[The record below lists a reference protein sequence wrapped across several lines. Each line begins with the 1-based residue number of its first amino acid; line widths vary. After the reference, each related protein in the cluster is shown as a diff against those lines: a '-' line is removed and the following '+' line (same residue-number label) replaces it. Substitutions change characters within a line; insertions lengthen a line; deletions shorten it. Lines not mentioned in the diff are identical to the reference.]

1 MVLGPRQAA
10 PPSTVTVHLLPDARH
25 SHRHRCPLPLQILA
39 QAVLHFGRALD
50 PYTYEV
56 LVDPRWRSVQLAGHL
71 HATDGALRPFLRCRK
86 LESIVLSG
94 CRKVLSC
101 LRTVYKW
108 VVPSGILGT
117 ELGTSRSRSRHT
129 SRPMQVSP
137 KLVTQL
143 VSQQR
148 GDTLWRLDLASSVAT
163 GAADDLARTIAT
175 VAPRLTQ
182 LSLSHTVLL
191 TDKGVAAIAR
201 GCSGLVKLDVSYC
214 QHVTTI
220 PLSELPALQEL
231 DVSGTEVGSDG
242 VGGETLPHLRV
253 LRATLSAVGDAFVSA
268 LLCQHP
274 GPLTEL
280 DVSACA
286 VTGTVLCDVARLRD
300 PATVSLAGIR
310 SLHWGSVQ
318 QFALEVW
325 NTLHPE
331 RIDIC
336 RVAMGCRYG
345 AVQAWGGRAHA
356 NPTNCSTFV
365 QRRRQEPR
373 SRSSI
378 LVICTGCGSLIS
390 PGNLYRSRR
399 SRLMAPQG
407 SASATT
413 RSQTSLPPAT
423 LGFRHCR
430 HSAHAEPPTHQE

>member
-1 MVLGPRQAA
+1 MWASSMEISN
-10 PPSTVTVHLLPDARH
+10 STVPHRSHGAPTSPQPSLGRVPSLRAASARAAAIHLVQLAPKEHQKVAGRRSPLYLLTVFSDLLP
-25 SHRHRCPLPLQILA
+25 SLQREILA

-94 CRKVLSC
+94 CRK
-101 LRTVYKW
+101 
-108 VVPSGILGT
+108 
-117 ELGTSRSRSRHT
+117 
-129 SRPMQVSP
+129 VSP

-214 QHVTTI
+214 QHVTAI

-336 RVAMGCRYG
+336 PL
-345 AVQAWGGRAHA
+345 QAWAGRAHA

-423 LGFRHCR
+423 LGSRHCR